1 MPREM
6 TKREVA
12 LIATMNAI
20 EEAIKES
27 GPEGIPSGHLYAAL
41 MGHISLDD
49 YNTIIGMLKK
59 AGRVKESFHLLTY
72 VG

>member
-59 AGRVKESFHLLTY
+59 AGRVKESFHLLTH

>member
-27 GPEGIPSGHLYAAL
+27 GPEGIPSGHLYNTL
-41 MGHISLDD
+41 MGHINLDQ
-49 YNTIIGMLKK
+49 YNQIIGLLKK
-59 AGRVKESFHLLTY
+59 IGRVKESFNLLTY